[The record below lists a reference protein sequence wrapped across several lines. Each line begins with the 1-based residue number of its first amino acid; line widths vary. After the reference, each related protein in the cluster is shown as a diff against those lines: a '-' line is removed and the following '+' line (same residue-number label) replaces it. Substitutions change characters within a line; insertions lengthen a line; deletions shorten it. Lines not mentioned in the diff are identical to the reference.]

1 MATIAQDRIQAAKQ
15 DGVLLLGLNHPPLNT
30 LDHPLRQQLHDALQA
45 AAEDASVQA
54 IVLHGAQGNFSAG
67 ADIREFDQP
76 RQAPWAG
83 DVANLIAASGKPVVA
98 ALQGVA
104 LGGGL
109 ELALAAHARVGTA
122 TATLG
127 LPEVKLGLLPGGGG
141 TQRLPRLI
149 GAAHALPLIL
159 EGRSVD
165 GNAALALGLLD
176 EVCDEAGLLDCA
188 VRTARALCAG
198 NPIARRDTSSAS
210 EVQAGLAA
218 VAAQRQRLAAK
229 PHSLPAQRLLLDCL
243 QAALEQPLEDGL
255 KFEREAFL
263 QCVAS
268 AEHKGLAHAFFAER
282 QAGKSPAGQAR
293 PRPVQRAGVIG
304 GGTMG
309 AGIAVALLDAGL
321 DVVLIERDAAALQ
334 SGRER
339 IDGVYQ
345 RQIKSGRLDAATLEQ
360 RLSRLRAATDYAALS
375 TADLVVE
382 AVFEDMDVK
391 TQVFTQLDRV
401 CKPGAILATNTSYL
415 DINQIARSISRPQD
429 VIGLHFFSPANIMKL
444 LEIVVPEQVADD
456 VVATGFALARR
467 LGKVP
472 VRAGVCDGFIGNR
485 ILYVYRE
492 AANHMM
498 EDGASPYQIDQ
509 ALERFGYAMGPFRTA
524 DLTGGDIGWATRKR
538 KAATRPPEARY
549 VRVADRLCER
559 GWFGQKTGRGYYLYP
574 ERGQRGEPDADVLAL
589 IDEERAARGIAARA
603 FSDEDIVRRYMAA
616 LINEAAKVLDDG
628 IALRPAD
635 IDAALVNGYGF
646 PRWRGGPMKYA
657 DDVGLAAVLADI
669 ESYAK
674 EDAAFWAPATLLRRL
689 AREGAAFGKLNQP
702 Q

>member
-1 MATIAQDRIQAAKQ
+1 MATTANHRIQATQQ
-15 DGVLLLGLNHPPLNT
+15 DGVLLLGMDHPPLNT
-30 LDHPLRQQLHDALQA
+30 LDHPLRQQLQEALLA
-45 AAEDASVQA
+45 AAQDASVQA
-54 IVLHGAQGNFSAG
+54 IVLHGAHGNFSAG
-67 ADIREFDQP
+67 ADIREFDRP

-83 DVANLIAASGKPVVA
+83 DVARVIAASGKPVVA

-122 TATLG
+122 NARLG

-149 GAAHALPLIL
+149 GAGAALPLIL

-165 GNAALALGLLD
+165 GKTALALGLLD

-188 VRTARALCAG
+188 VRQARALAAG
-198 NPIARRDTSSAS
+198 HAIARRDTACAD
-210 EVQAGLAA
+210 ERQAGLAA
-218 VAAQRQRLAAK
+218 VQAQRARLSAK
-229 PHSLPAQRLLLDCL
+229 PHALPAQRLLLDCL
-243 QAALEQPLEDGL
+243 QAALELPLEEGL
-255 KFEREAFL
+255 GIEREAFL

-268 AEHKGLAHAFFAER
+268 PEHKGLAHAFFAER
-282 QAGKSPAGQAR
+282 LAGKSPAGQAR

-309 AGIAVALLDAGL
+309 AGIAVAMLDAGL
-321 DVVLIERDAAALQ
+321 DVVLIERDAASLQ
-334 SGRER
+334 AGRER

-345 RQIKSGRLDAATLEQ
+345 RQVASGRLDAAARKQ
-360 RLSRLRAATDYAALS
+360 RLSRLSAATDYAALS
-375 TADLVVE
+375 EVDLAVE

-391 TQVFTQLDRV
+391 TQVFAELDRV

-415 DINQIARSISRPQD
+415 DIDQIARSVSRPQD

-444 LEIVVPEQVADD
+444 LEIVVPGQVADD

-574 ERGQRGEPDADVLAL
+574 ERGQRGTPDAEVLAL
-589 IDEERAARGIAARA
+589 IDEERAARGIAACA

-616 LINEAAKVLDDG
+616 LVNEAAKVLDDG

-674 EDAAFWAPATLLRRL
+674 EDPVFWAPAELLRRL
-689 AREGAAFGKLNQP
+689 ARAGATFGQLNQP
-702 Q
+702 K

>member
-54 IVLHGAQGNFSAG
+54 IVLHGTQGNFSAG

-188 VRTARALCAG
+188 VRKARALCAG
-198 NPIARRDTSSAS
+198 NPIARRDTSSAA

-243 QAALEQPLEDGL
+243 QAALEQPLKDGL

-282 QAGKSPAGQAR
+282 QAGKSPAGQTR

-309 AGIAVALLDAGL
+309 AGIAVAMLDAGL

-345 RQIKSGRLDAATLEQ
+345 RQIKSGRLDPATLEQ
-360 RLSRLRAATDYAALS
+360 RLSRLSAATDYAALS

-391 TQVFTQLDRV
+391 TQVFAQLDRV

-415 DINQIARSISRPQD
+415 DINQIARSIPRPQD

-538 KAATRPPEARY
+538 KATTRPPEARY

>member
-1 MATIAQDRIQAAKQ
+1 MATIAQDRIQATRQ

-83 DVANLIAASGKPVVA
+83 DVASLIAACGKPVVA
-98 ALQGVA
+98 ALEGVA

-109 ELALAAHARVGTA
+109 ELALAAHARVGTPGA
-122 TATLG
+122 RLG

-141 TQRLPRLI
+141 TQRLPHLI
-149 GAAHALPLIL
+149 GAAQALPLIL

-176 EVCDEAGLLDCA
+176 AVCDDAGLLECA
-188 VRTARALCAG
+188 VRKARALCAG
-198 NPIARRDTSSAS
+198 NPIARRDNSCAS

-218 VAAQRQRLAAK
+218 IAAQRQRLAAK

-243 QAALEQPLEDGL
+243 QAALEQPLQDGL

-268 AEHKGLAHAFFAER
+268 PEHKGLAHAFFAER
-282 QAGKSPAGQAR
+282 LAGKSPAAAAR
-293 PRPVQRAGVIG
+293 PRAVQQVGVIG

-309 AGIAVALLDAGL
+309 AGIAVAMLDAGL

-334 SGRER
+334 AGQER

-345 RQIKSGRLDAATLEQ
+345 RQINSGRLDTAACER
-360 RLSRLRAATDYAALS
+360 RLSRLSAATDYAALS

-391 TQVFTQLDRV
+391 TQVFAQLDRV

-415 DINQIARSISRPQD
+415 DINQIARSIARPQD

-492 AANHMM
+492 VANHMM

-574 ERGQRGEPDADVLAL
+574 EPGQRGKPDADVLAL

-616 LINEAAKVLDDG
+616 LINEAARVLDDG

-657 DDVGLAAVLADI
+657 DDIGLASVLADI

-674 EDAAFWAPATLLRRL
+674 EDAMFWAPAELLRRL
-689 AREGAAFGKLNQP
+689 AREGATFGTLNHP

>member
-1 MATIAQDRIQAAKQ
+1 MATTAHHRIDAQQL

-30 LDHPLRQQLHDALQA
+30 LDHPLRQQLHDALEA
-45 AAEDASVQA
+45 ASLDASVRA

-83 DVANLIAASGKPVVA
+83 DLASLIAASRKPVVA
-98 ALQGVA
+98 ALEGVA

-109 ELALAAHARVGTA
+109 ELALAAHARIGTA
-122 TATLG
+122 DARLG

-149 GAAHALPLIL
+149 GVEAALPLIL
-159 EGRSVD
+159 EGRSLD
-165 GNAALALGLLD
+165 GKAALALGLLD
-176 EVCDEAGLLDCA
+176 EVCGEAGLLDCA
-188 VRTARALCAG
+188 VRKARALCADDSS
-198 NPIARRDTSSAS
+198 ARRAPFAADEDA
-210 EVQAGLAA
+210 AGLAA
-218 VAAQRQRLAAK
+218 VAAQRERLAAK
-229 PHSLPAQRLLLDCL
+229 PHALPAQRLLLDCL
-243 QAALEQPLEDGL
+243 QAALERPLEDGL

-268 AEHKGLAHAFFAER
+268 PEHKGLAHAFFAER
-282 QAGKSPAGQAR
+282 QAGKPPAGEAR
-293 PRPVQRAGVIG
+293 ARPVQRAGVVG

-309 AGIAVALLDAGL
+309 AGIAVAMLDAGL
-321 DVVLIERDAAALQ
+321 EVVLVERDAASLQ
-334 SGRER
+334 AGRER

-345 RQIKSGRLDAATLEQ
+345 RQIGSGRLDAAARER
-360 RLSRLRAATDYAALS
+360 RLSRLSGATDYTALS
-375 TADLVVE
+375 AADLVVE
-382 AVFEDMDVK
+382 AVFEDMGVK
-391 TQVFTQLDRV
+391 TKVFAELDRV
-401 CKPGAILATNTSYL
+401 CKAGAILATNTSYL
-415 DINQIARSISRPQD
+415 DIDQIARGVSRPQD

-444 LEIVVPEQVADD
+444 LEIVVPDQVADD

-538 KAATRPPEARY
+538 KAATRPPDARY

-574 ERGQRGEPDADVLAL
+574 ERGQRGRHDPEVLAL
-589 IDEERAARGIAARA
+589 IDEERAERGMAARP
-603 FSDEDIVRRYMAA
+603 FSDEEIVRRYMAA
-616 LINEAAKVLDDG
+616 LINEAAKVLEDG

-657 DDVGLAAVLADI
+657 DDAGLPAVLADL
-669 ESYAK
+669 ETYAR
-674 EDAAFWAPATLLRRL
+674 EDAGFWAPSELLRRL
-689 AREGAAFGKLNQP
+689 VREGSTFGNLNQ
-702 Q
+702 QY

>member
-1 MATIAQDRIQAAKQ
+1 MATITQDRIQATQQ

-30 LDHPLRQQLHDALQA
+30 LDHALRQQLHAALQA
-45 AAEDASVQA
+45 ATDDASVQA

-122 TATLG
+122 AARLG

-149 GAAHALPLIL
+149 GAAAALPLML
-159 EGRSVD
+159 EARSVD
-165 GNAALALGLLD
+165 GKTALALGLVD

-188 VRTARALCAG
+188 VRKARALCAG
-198 NPIARRDTSSAS
+198 EPVARHNTATAEDK
-210 EVQAGLAA
+210 QAGLAA

-229 PHSLPAQRLLLDCL
+229 PHTLPAQRLLLDCL
-243 QAALEQPLEDGL
+243 QAALELPLEDGL
-255 KFEREAFL
+255 RLEREAFL

-268 AEHKGLAHAFFAER
+268 PEHKGLAHAFFAER
-282 QAGKSPAGQAR
+282 QAGKSPAGAAR
-293 PRPVQRAGVIG
+293 PRAVQQVGVIG

-309 AGIAVALLDAGL
+309 AGIAVAMLDAGL
-321 DVVLIERDAAALQ
+321 DVVLIERDAASLQ
-334 SGRER
+334 AGQDR
-339 IDGVYQ
+339 IHGVYQ
-345 RQIKSGRLDAATLEQ
+345 RQVDSGRLDAAARER
-360 RLSRLRAATDYAALS
+360 RLSRLSASTGYEALS
-375 TADLVVE
+375 AVDLVVE

-391 TQVFTQLDRV
+391 TQVFAELDRI
-401 CKPGAILATNTSYL
+401 CKPDAILATNTSYL

-444 LEIVVPEQVADD
+444 LEIVVPDQVADD

-509 ALERFGYAMGPFRTA
+509 ALERYGYAMGPFRTA

-538 KAATRPPEARY
+538 KAATRSPEARY

-559 GWFGQKTGRGYYLYP
+559 GWFGQKTGRGYYVYP
-574 ERGQRGEPDADVLAL
+574 ERGQRGKPDAEVLAL

-616 LINEAAKVLDDG
+616 LINEAARVLEDG

-657 DDVGLAAVLADI
+657 DDVGLPAILADI

-674 EDAAFWAPATLLRRL
+674 EDAAFWAPSELLRRL
-689 AREGAAFGKLNQP
+689 AQEGATFGKLNQP

>member
-1 MATIAQDRIQAAKQ
+1 MAIIAQDRIQAAKQ

-30 LDHPLRQQLHDALQA
+30 LDHPLRQQLHNALQA

-54 IVLHGAQGNFSAG
+54 IVLHGTQGNFSAG

-83 DVANLIAASGKPVVA
+83 DLASLIAASGKPVVA
-98 ALQGVA
+98 ALEGVA

-122 TATLG
+122 GARLG

-165 GNAALALGLLD
+165 GKAALALGLLD
-176 EVCDEAGLLDCA
+176 QVCDEAGLLDCA
-188 VRTARALCAG
+188 VRKALALCAG
-198 NPIARRDTSSAS
+198 NPVLRRDTSSAS

-218 VAAQRQRLAAK
+218 LAAQRQRLAAK
-229 PHSLPAQRLLLDCL
+229 PHVLPAQRLLLDCL
-243 QAALEQPLEDGL
+243 QAALEQPLKDGL

-309 AGIAVALLDAGL
+309 AGIAVAMLDAGL

-339 IDGVYQ
+339 IDGIYQ
-345 RQIKSGRLDAATLEQ
+345 RQIKSGRLDAAALD
-360 RLSRLRAATDYAALS
+360 RHLSRLSAATDYAALS

-391 TQVFTQLDRV
+391 TQVFAQLDRV

-415 DINQIARSISRPQD
+415 DINRIARSISRPQD

-538 KAATRPPEARY
+538 KAPTRPPEARY

-574 ERGQRGEPDADVLAL
+574 ERGQRGKPDADVLAL
-589 IDEERAARGIAARA
+589 IDEERAARGITARA

-657 DDVGLAAVLADI
+657 DDAGLAAVLADI
-669 ESYAK
+669 ESYAR
-674 EDAAFWAPATLLRRL
+674 EDAAFWAPAPLLQRL
-689 AREGAAFGKLNQP
+689 AREGSTFGKLNQP

>member
-1 MATIAQDRIQAAKQ
+1 MPTPEPSRILATQQ

-30 LDHPLRQQLHDALQA
+30 LDHALRQQLYEALQA
-45 AAEDASVQA
+45 AAQDASVQA
-54 IVLHGAQGNFSAG
+54 IVLHGAGGNFSAG
-67 ADIREFDQP
+67 ADIREFGQP
-76 RQAPWAG
+76 RQPPWAG
-83 DVANLIAASGKPVVA
+83 DVAQLIEASAKPVVA

-109 ELALAAHARVGTA
+109 ELALAAHARIGA
-122 TATLG
+122 ADARLG

-149 GAAHALPLIL
+149 GAAAALPLML
-159 EGRSVD
+159 EGRDVD
-165 GNAALALGLLD
+165 GNAAQALGLLD
-176 EVCDEAGLLDCA
+176 EVCDKAALLDAAVRRARAMLDGARPSRPGTDGEAGK
-188 VRTARALCAG
+188 
-198 NPIARRDTSSAS
+198 
-210 EVQAGLAA
+210 QAGLAA
-218 VAAQRQRLAAK
+218 IAAQRERLAAK
-229 PHSLPAQRLLLDCL
+229 PHALPAQRLLLDCI
-243 QAALEQPLEDGL
+243 QAALEQPLEAGL
-255 KFEREAFL
+255 QFERQAFL

-268 AEHKGLAHAFFAER
+268 PEHRGLAHAFFAEKL
-282 QAGKSPAGQAR
+282 AGKSPAGQAR
-293 PRPVQRAGVIG
+293 PRPVQKVGVVG

-309 AGIAVALLDAGL
+309 AGIAVAMLDAGL
-321 DVVLIERDAAALQ
+321 DVVLIERDAASLQ
-334 SGRER
+334 AGQDR
-339 IDGVYQ
+339 IGGVYQ
-345 RQIKSGRLDAATLEQ
+345 RQQDKGKLSAEARARRLA
-360 RLSRLRAATDYAALS
+360 RLSAATDYAALAD
-375 TADLVVE
+375 ADLIVE

-391 TQVFTQLDRV
+391 SQVYAELDRV
-401 CKPGAILATNTSYL
+401 CRPGAILATNTSYL
-415 DINQIARSISRPQD
+415 DINELARRISRPQD
-429 VIGLHFFSPANIMKL
+429 VIGLHFFSPANVMKL
-444 LEIVVPEQVADD
+444 LEIVVPEQVSDD
-456 VVATGFALARR
+456 VVATSFALARR

-492 AANHMM
+492 AANYMM

-559 GWFGQKTGRGYYLYP
+559 GWFGQKTGRGYYRYP
-574 ERGQRGEPDADVLAL
+574 ERGQRGQHDPEVLAL
-589 IDEERAARGIAARA
+589 IDEERAARGIEARA

-616 LINEAAKVLDDG
+616 LVNEASKVLEDG

-635 IDAALVNGYGF
+635 IDTALVNGYGF

-657 DDVGLAAVLADI
+657 DDVGLPAIVADL

-674 EDAAFWAPATLLRRL
+674 EDAAFWAPSALLRRL

>member
-54 IVLHGAQGNFSAG
+54 IVLHGTQGNFSAG

-188 VRTARALCAG
+188 VRKARALCAR
-198 NPIARRDTSSAS
+198 NPISPRDTSSAA

-229 PHSLPAQRLLLDCL
+229 PHSLLAQRLLLDCL

-282 QAGKSPAGQAR
+282 QAGKSPAGPAR

-309 AGIAVALLDAGL
+309 AGIAVAMLDAGL

-345 RQIKSGRLDAATLEQ
+345 RQIKSGRLDAATLER
-360 RLSRLRAATDYAALS
+360 RLSRLSAATDYAALS

-391 TQVFTQLDRV
+391 TQVFAQLDRV

-415 DINQIARSISRPQD
+415 DINQIARSVSRPQD

-603 FSDEDIVRRYMAA
+603 FSDGDIVRRYMAA

>member
-1 MATIAQDRIQAAKQ
+1 MPTPEQTRIHATRQ

-30 LDHPLRQQLHDALQA
+30 LDHALRQQLHDALHA
-45 AAEDASVQA
+45 AALDASVQA
-54 IVLHGAQGNFSAG
+54 IVLHGAGGNFSAG

-76 RQAPWAG
+76 RQPPWAG
-83 DVANLIAASGKPVVA
+83 DVALLISASAKPVVA

-122 TATLG
+122 DARLG
-127 LPEVKLGLLPGGGG
+127 LPEVKLGLVPGGGG

-149 GAAHALPLIL
+149 GAEAALPLML
-159 EGRSVD
+159 EGRNVD

-176 EVCDEAGLLDCA
+176 EVCDGPVLLDAA
-188 VRTARALCAG
+188 VRKARALREGALARPDRIDDAG
-198 NPIARRDTSSAS
+198 R
-210 EVQAGLAA
+210 QAGLAA

-229 PHSLPAQRLLLDCL
+229 PHALPAQRLLLDCVA
-243 QAALEQPLEDGL
+243 AALEQPLEAGL
-255 KFEREAFL
+255 RFEREAFL

-268 AEHKGLAHAFFAER
+268 PEHRGLAHAFFAER
-282 QAGKSPAGQAR
+282 LAGKSPAGAAR
-293 PRPVQRAGVIG
+293 PRPVQKVGVVG

-309 AGIAVALLDAGL
+309 AGIAVAMLDAGL
-321 DVVLIERDAAALQ
+321 DVVLIERDAASLQ
-334 SGRER
+334 AGQDR
-339 IDGVYQ
+339 IGGVYQ
-345 RQIKSGRLDAATLEQ
+345 RQLDAGRLDAAARARRLA
-360 RLSRLRAATDYAALS
+360 RLSAATDYAALAE
-375 TADLVVE
+375 ADLVVE
-382 AVFEDMDVK
+382 AVFEEMEVK
-391 TQVFTQLDRV
+391 ARVYAELDRV
-401 CKPGAILATNTSYL
+401 CRPGAILATNTSYL
-415 DINQIARSISRPQD
+415 DIDQLARRISRPQD
-429 VIGLHFFSPANIMKL
+429 VIGLHFFSPANVMKL
-444 LEIVVPEQVADD
+444 LEIVVPGQVADD

-492 AANHMM
+492 AANFMM

-559 GWFGQKTGRGYYLYP
+559 GWFGQKTGRGYYRYP
-574 ERGQRGEPDADVLAL
+574 ERGQRGQHDPEVLAL
-589 IDEERAARGIAARA
+589 IDDERAARGVAARP
-603 FSDEDIVRRYMAA
+603 FSDEEIVRRYMAA
-616 LINEAAKVLDDG
+616 LVNEAAKVLEDG

-657 DDVGLAAVLADI
+657 DDAGLPAILADL

-674 EDAAFWAPATLLRRL
+674 EDPRFWAPSELLRRL
-689 AREGAAFGKLNQP
+689 AREGSTFGKLNRQP
-702 Q
+702 